1 MPIIVAIIGSQGLI
15 VAALA
20 LMAFRVGRQPS
31 REEFN
36 ALHNEVADNKV
47 ELKQDIADLKLEL
60 KQDIADLK
68 LELVETKQE
77 LRQELVET
85 KQELRQE
92 IAEAKQ
98 ELQREIA
105 EAKNEVL
112 QEIRRSHQ
120 QIMLALV
127 SHTHREGGEAV
138 FTMPPDL
145 ELVPAPADN

>member
-1 MPIIVAIIGSQGLI
+1 METANTSNLMPIIVAIIGSQGLI

-47 ELKQDIADLKLEL
+47 ELKQDIADLKL
-60 KQDIADLK
+60 
-68 LELVETKQE
+68 
-77 LRQELVET
+77 ELVET

>member
-1 MPIIVAIIGSQGLI
+1 METANTSNLLPIIVAIIGSQGLI

-77 LRQELVET
+77 LRQE
-85 KQELRQE
+85 

>member
-1 MPIIVAIIGSQGLI
+1 METANTSNLMPIIVAIIGSQGLI

-60 KQDIADLK
+60 VK
-68 LELVETKQE
+68 
-77 LRQELVET
+77 T

>member
-1 MPIIVAIIGSQGLI
+1 METANTSNLMPIIVAIIGSQGLI

-77 LRQELVET
+77 LRQE
-85 KQELRQE
+85 